1 MVDDVNAPTA
11 MVAGVGTSEAPD
23 ARAAGAEATRSALAQ
38 AGQTRSPDVVMVF
51 STARQDAVH
60 LTEGIRDAVGD
71 GPALFGGN
79 ANGVI
84 SNTFIGYD
92 GFQVGVAALWFDG
105 VDVQMFKE
113 VGVAHRED
121 ELGNAFGK
129 QIREALDA
137 AWPSED
143 TALLFLY
150 DSVNR
155 TSGRFEM
162 NLATPLI
169 EGMNRHLSEWPST
182 AGARVMGDMKFNPT
196 HQWFGNELL
205 QDAAVAL
212 LLRGG
217 VRMHTTVIH
226 GCQPASAYHT
236 ITDSDGPTVLE
247 IDGRPAMDQAAG
259 LLGADMLDDHDHYK
273 FFVTFGVNHG
283 ERWGDFVADNYANK
297 MVVGVDPS
305 RRGIVLAEPLATG
318 TVFQFMRRNFEPA
331 YTFDVATSLLD
342 QIDAAGRTP
351 VFGFYLNCAGR
362 GAAYYGNDDEDA
374 AHVQRAV
381 AERFPLLGAYEA
393 GEITSVNGQMQLL
406 DWTGVFNVFSVQQP

>member
-1 MVDDVNAPTA
+1 MRSAL
-11 MVAGVGTSEAPD
+11 VAGVGTSEVPD
-23 ARAAGAEATRSALAQ
+23 PRTAGAAAARDALAQ
-38 AGQTRSPDVVMVF
+38 ADQSAPPDVVMVF
-51 STARQDAVH
+51 STARQDAIH
-60 LTEGIRDAVGD
+60 LTEGIRDVVGD
-71 GPALFGGN
+71 EPALFGGN

-84 SNTFIGYD
+84 SNRFVGYD

-105 VDVQMFKE
+105 VDVQLFKE

-121 ELGNAFGK
+121 ELGNDFGK

-137 AWPSED
+137 SDSDDEP
-143 TALLFLY
+143 ALLFLY

-169 EGMNRHLSEWPST
+169 DGMNRHLSDWPTT

-196 HQWFGNELL
+196 YQWYRDELL
-205 QDAAVAL
+205 QDAAVAML
-212 LLRGG
+212 MCGG

-226 GCQPASAYHT
+226 GCEPASAYHT
-236 ITDSDGPTVLE
+236 ITAADGPTVLE
-247 IDGRPAMDQAAG
+247 IDGRPAMDRAAG
-259 LLGADMLDDHDHYK
+259 LLGGDMLDDHNHYK

-283 ERWGDFVADNYANK
+283 DRWGEFIAENYANK
-297 MVVGVDPS
+297 MVVGVDAA
-305 RRGIVLAEPLATG
+305 RRGIVLAEPLAPG

-331 YTFDVATSLLD
+331 YTHDAASTLLD
-342 QIDAAGRTP
+342 EIDASGRTA

-381 AERFPLLGAYEA
+381 GDRFPLIGAYEA

-406 DWTGVFNVFSVQQP
+406 DWTGILNVFSVESA